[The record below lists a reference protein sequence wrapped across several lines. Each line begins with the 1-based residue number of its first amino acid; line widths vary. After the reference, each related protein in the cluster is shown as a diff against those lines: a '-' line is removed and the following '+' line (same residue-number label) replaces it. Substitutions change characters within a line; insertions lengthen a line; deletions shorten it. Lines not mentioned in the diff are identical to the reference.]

1 MPTYLL
7 IKIPTYLSEGRGGI
21 GNAGEREKEECLY
34 GYGEMMV
41 GLWVGLWSSVLFRSQ
56 SIRCLPGRE
65 TVIQFA
71 NGGISPQA
79 TNGRQPTK
87 VELPPLSP
95 FLAAPSLSLDRPSP
109 LPLHHQSCLGSDA
122 NSLRQMP
129 EKADI

>member
-71 NGGISPQA
+71 NGGISPK
-79 TNGRQPTK
+79 QPTD
-87 VELPPLSP
+87 VNRQRSNYLPSLPSSLPPLS
-95 FLAAPSLSLDRPSP
+95 L
-109 LPLHHQSCLGSDA
+109 
-122 NSLRQMP
+122 
-129 EKADI
+129 